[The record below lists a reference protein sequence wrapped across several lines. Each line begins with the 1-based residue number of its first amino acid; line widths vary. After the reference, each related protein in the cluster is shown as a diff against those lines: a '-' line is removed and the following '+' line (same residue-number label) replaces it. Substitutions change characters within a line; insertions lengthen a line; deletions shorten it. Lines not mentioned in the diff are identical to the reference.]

1 MMILLQELTV
11 NKNKQLLFE
20 HNVWRIYIY
29 AILIELLFS
38 IYLKTI
44 RKYYYTIL
52 FIIQSTVLYNA
63 VPHFT
68 P

>member
-29 AILIELLFS
+29 AILIELLFN

-52 FIIQSTVLYNA
+52 LIC
-63 VPHFT
+63 
-68 P
+68 

>member
-20 HNVWRIYIY
+20 HNVWRISIY
-29 AILIELLFS
+29 AILIELLFN
-38 IYLKTI
+38 IYLKNI

-52 FIIQSTVLYNA
+52 LIC
-63 VPHFT
+63 
-68 P
+68 